1 MIDLFLVFWTLMIFL
16 SIAWY
21 GFLLFYVGFKGG
33 KEIRILTKTL
43 GDRPHQ
49 DKPLSRNDSVEPL
62 IDTNKH

>member
-33 KEIRILTKTL
+33 KEIRVLTKTL
-43 GDRPHQ
+43 GGRKSQ
-49 DKPLSRNDSVEPL
+49 QNNSGSTSKS
-62 IDTNKH
+62 